1 MAVNVYATNVTTEN
15 LSRHDMLAWVND
27 CLQSSFTKIEELCT
41 GAVYCQ
47 FMDMLFPG
55 SVPLKRVKFK
65 TNLEHEYIQN
75 FKILQGGFKKMN
87 VDKVIP
93 VDKLV
98 KGRFQDNFEFLQWF
112 KKFFDANYD
121 GREYDAY
128 EARGCIPLGS
138 GIVPID
144 KLVKGRFQDNFE
156 FLQWFKKFFDANYS
170 RTEPYDALAMRGG
183 EPMGSGG
190 SNAPHGTNTKRTTPR
205 DVNSAKP
212 AARIVTKAPAHRPQ
226 AKTGVGNRGEAGKVE
241 ELSAQV
247 MELKMSLEG
256 LEKERDFY
264 FGKLRDIEVMCQDCD
279 NGDPPPIVQKI
290 LEVLYATEEGFAPPE
305 ELEGDGLAPDDEEEY

>member
-27 CLQSSFTKIEELCT
+27 CLQASFTKIEELCT

-87 VDKVIP
+87 VDK
-93 VDKLV
+93 
-98 KGRFQDNFEFLQWF
+98 
-112 KKFFDANYD
+112 
-121 GREYDAY
+121 
-128 EARGCIPLGS
+128 
-138 GIVPID
+138 IVPID
-144 KLVKGRFQDNFE
+144 RLVKGRFQDNFE

-170 RTEPYDALAMRGG
+170 RTEPYDALAMRAG
-183 EPMGSGG
+183 ETMGSGG
-190 SNAPHGTNTKRTTPR
+190 SNAPHGTNPKRTTPR
-205 DVNSAKP
+205 DVALPKAP
-212 AARIVTKAPAHRPQ
+212 ARIGEGTTAPAHTASPKSISNINKVPAHRPPV
-226 AKTGVGNRGEAGKVE
+226 KTGPVGNRGDNGKVE
-241 ELSAQV
+241 ELSAQLV
-247 MELKMSLEG
+247 ELKMSVEG